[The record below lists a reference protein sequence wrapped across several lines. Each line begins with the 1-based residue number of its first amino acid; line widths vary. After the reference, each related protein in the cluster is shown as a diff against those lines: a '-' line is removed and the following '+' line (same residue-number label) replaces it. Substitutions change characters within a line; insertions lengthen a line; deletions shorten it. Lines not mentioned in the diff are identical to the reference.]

1 MKKEYK
7 DNQEFFKDVRALQS
21 ELESHEEIEAAKEI
35 RRGLSLINGLTD
47 GWAMFLESLN
57 KVNSE
62 YSSSFTTEQKEK
74 LCFYI
79 SLAHKAVYRE

>member
-7 DNQEFFKDVRALQS
+7 DNQEFFNDVIALQNG
-21 ELESHEEIEAAKEI
+21 LENTGKIEAAKEI
-35 RRGLSLINGLTD
+35 QECMSLINGLTD

-57 KVNSE
+57 KVRSE

-74 LCFYI
+74 LELYI
-79 SLAHKAVYRE
+79 NLAHKVVHRE